1 MSERNRI
8 YGPVPSRRLGL
19 SLGIDLAEMK
29 HCPLDCV
36 YCQLKATT
44 RHDTVRESPATP
56 EAIIEQV
63 RARLVAGPRPDFLT
77 LGGSGEPTLYR
88 DLAALIT
95 GLRRAFD
102 IPIALLTNAVLFGD
116 PAVRRDAA
124 LADVV
129 LPSLDAWDEASFKL
143 INQPCEGISFAAYID
158 GLRTFREQFSGR
170 IWLEVMILGGISDN
184 PETVARLAGIAAGL
198 RPDRIQLN
206 TPIRP
211 PAYTTAVPVTY
222 EKLKHLETLFDPPA
236 EATADFPEHHEEDA
250 REEVGEQEVL
260 EMLERRP
267 CTIDDLAAG
276 LGAHR
281 LEIVRL
287 VEVLVK
293 RDALTTVESNG
304 HTYYKKTV

>member
-44 RHDTVRESPATP
+44 RHDTVRESPAMP
-56 EAIIEQV
+56 EAIIEQA
-63 RARLVAGPRPDFLT
+63 RARLASGPRPDFLT

-102 IPIALLTNAVLFGD
+102 IPIALLTNAVLFVD

-143 INQPCEGISFAAYID
+143 INQPCEGISFADYID
-158 GLRTFREQFSGR
+158 GLRAFREQFSGR

-211 PAYTTAVPVTY
+211 PAYTMAVPVTY
-222 EKLKHLETLFDPPA
+222 EKLKDLAPLFDPPA
-236 EATADFPEHHEEDA
+236 EATADFPDHDEKDA
-250 REEVGEQEVL
+250 RDGVGNREVL

-267 CTIDDLAAG
+267 CTVDDLAAG
-276 LGAHR
+276 LDAHR
-281 LEIVRL
+281 LEIIKIVS
-287 VEVLVK
+287 VLLK
-293 RDALTTVESNG
+293 RGELTSVESNG
-304 HTYYKKTV
+304 QTYYKKTA